1 MKLTTFFD
9 HFLDC
14 LFFAAGVLLVIA
26 TFSVCWGI
34 FSRYFLS
41 RPIGWLIEINEYI
54 LLYIAFLVSAWVLRH
69 EGHVKMDIVLNL
81 LGPKKQLVVNMI
93 TSIVNAV
100 VCLIFSWFGA
110 KVTWDLFQKKT
121 LTPTVL
127 ELPKYCFTIV
137 IFVGSFLLV
146 IQFIRRTRGYYQTWK
161 QSQNQG

>member
-1 MKLTTFFD
+1 MKTTFFD
-9 HFLDC
+9 RFLDI

-54 LLYIAFLVSAWVLRH
+54 LLYIAFLVFARVLRH

-81 LGPKKQLVVNMI
+81 FKPKTQLVVNII
-93 TSIVNAV
+93 TSILSTV

-110 KVTWDLFQKKT
+110 KVTLELFQKNT

-127 ELPKYCFTIV
+127 ELPKYCLTVV
-137 IFVGSFLLV
+137 IFFGSLLLV
-146 IQFIRRTRGYYQTWK
+146 IQFIRRTRGYLQTLK
-161 QSQNQG
+161 QLKKQG